1 MEFNVHAEIHGAAD
15 DNYGKVA
22 DAFAENFAVH
32 DELGAAV
39 VVYVDGA
46 KVVDLWGG
54 IADQRTG
61 RSWVHDTPAVVF
73 SVTKGVLAICAYRLE
88 GQGRLDLDAPVV
100 RYWPEFGAHGKSG
113 ITVRMLL
120 SHRAGLSALDG
131 TISREE
137 ALSWAPVIRAIER
150 QAPLWEPGSGYSYHT
165 MTYGWLIGEVI
176 RRITGLTPGAFL
188 QAEICDPLGLD
199 FWIGAPPSVIERA
212 AHLEPP
218 LSDPDPELAAAI
230 LDWLADE
237 PHAERAATTSGAYA
251 FPVEDGEVTF
261 NASDIQRAEVPGAN
275 GIGTADGL
283 AGMYSACVADVDGA
297 RLMSPAQADDAL
309 VPRSSGR
316 QVFGPPDRGERWG
329 TGFSLDCAPMQLLGP
344 RSFGHGGAGGEMAF
358 ADAQHRVG
366 FAYINNRMGG
376 IGDPRATL
384 LTSALRSSLGD
395 G

>member
-1 MEFNVHAEIHGAAD
+1 MRAEIHGAAD
-15 DNYGKVA
+15 DYYSKVA
-22 DAFAENFAVH
+22 DAFAENFARH

-39 VVYVDGA
+39 VIYVDGQ

-54 IADQRTG
+54 IADQRSG
-61 RSWVHDTPAVVF
+61 RHWAQDTPAVVF

-88 GQGRLDLDAPVV
+88 GQGRLDFDAPVV
-100 RYWPEFGAHGKSG
+100 RYWPEFGAQGKAD

-131 TISREE
+131 ELTRED
-137 ALSWAPVIRAIER
+137 ALSWDPVIRAIER
-150 QAPLWEPGSGYSYHT
+150 QRPLWNPGSGHSYHT

-188 QAEICDPLGLD
+188 RTEICRPMGLD

-212 AHLEPP
+212 ARLEIP
-218 LSDPDPELAAAI
+218 LSDPDPELAAEI
-230 LDWLADE
+230 LDWLAGE
-237 PHAERAATTSGAYA
+237 PHADRAATTSGAYA
-251 FPVEDGEVTF
+251 FPIKDGEVTF
-261 NASDIQRAEVPGAN
+261 NAPDIQRAEVPGAN
-275 GIGTADGL
+275 GLGTADSL
-283 AGMYSACVADVDGA
+283 ARMYSACVAEVDGV
-297 RLMSPAQADDAL
+297 RLMSPAQVEDAL
-309 VPRSSGR
+309 VVRSSGR

-329 TGFSLDCAPMQLLGP
+329 TGFSLESAPMALLGP

-358 ADAQHRVG
+358 ADAEHRVG

-376 IGDPRATL
+376 IGDERATL
-384 LTSALRSSLGD
+384 LATALRSRSG